1 MHIYIYLYI
10 YLYVYLRIRLVTHIH
25 MYTYIYACSL
35 GEWETE
41 RDVRDRERMSQRERD
56 MGGVCERLPTNRLRF
71 CRTGR
76 VPARQPSNTGRVPRQ
91 PSNAVGIDMGAK
103 QWNTK
108 ELVRMDLRRAGV
120 ACGPNDGLRL
130 PCRPSTGG
138 NTFGVPYPY
147 QWVYTH
153 PSRIEDRVAQ
163 WPGNLKLQGSDVTTR
178 GNSMGTRRFHRIPWN
193 GDGDG
198 DVPMV
203 SLQTYVEEKRR
214 SALAKD
220 LISIPDSASPRFRLA
235 FKVNCLPWLSITA
248 STHA

>member
-1 MHIYIYLYI
+1 MHVL
-10 YLYVYLRIRLVTHIH
+10 
-25 MYTYIYACSL
+25 
-35 GEWETE
+35 WENGRRRE
-41 RDVRDRERMSQRERD
+41 SVRDRERMSQRERD
-56 MGGVCERLPTNRLRF
+56 MGGVFWRLPTNRLRF

-76 VPARQPSNTGRVPRQ
+76 VPARQ

-120 ACGPNDGLRL
+120 ACGPYDGLRL

-147 QWVYTH
+147 QWVYAQ
-153 PSRIEDRVAQ
+153 PSRIEDRAQAVAQ
-163 WPGNLKLQGSDVTTR
+163 WPGNLKLQGSDVTIR

-203 SLQTYVEEKRR
+203 SLQSYVEAKRR

-220 LISIPDSASPRFRLA
+220 LVSIPHSASASPRVRLA
-235 FKVNCLPWLSITA
+235 FKVNSLLRSSLFSWLSITA
-248 STHA
+248 STHS